1 MTVFDNVF
9 TETAAVLAV
18 AAVIST
24 VAAWLRQ
31 PLIAAYI
38 ASGLLVGPA
47 CFGWVTRGDPLELLA
62 HMGIALL
69 LFVVGLKLAPQ
80 LVRTLGWIVL
90 KISLA
95 QVAITVLLGC
105 ALALL
110 LGFSPAAA
118 GYLAV
123 GLAFSSTVVI
133 VKMLSDKGESDSLH
147 GRLALGAVIVQDVL
161 VVVAMALLTAVAG
174 AAGDVPARDVFL
186 RLIEGI
192 LLLLAIAV
200 FARYGLARLLG
211 FLARSPELL
220 TLAAI
225 AWAVALA
232 ATGHAVGLSKE
243 VGALVAGVALAAT
256 PYRELIAM
264 RLATLRDF
272 LLLFFFVELGTQ
284 VSFDL
289 LGRQLVPILALSA
302 FVLVG
307 KPLVVMALVGRAG
320 FHRRTLGLTGLYMGQ
335 VSVFSLILVGMGL
348 ELGHLDAPT
357 VGVMTLVALI
367 TITCSGYV
375 IDSAH
380 PVVTWLAPWLERLEH
395 RERRRGREAPIPE
408 KSVEGEVILVGLGRF
423 GERMALNLA
432 AHGLAVV
439 GIDFDPE
446 VVRGG
451 AALGI
456 ASRYGDATDPEL
468 VGSLPLG
475 RAEWVVSTIPARE
488 VNLTLLQALRRHGYE
503 GGIAVAAYSDADSMA
518 LKAAGA
524 ELVLLPF
531 QDAADQAVD
540 LVTGH
545 DRRVLPVDVP
555 PPAAI

>member
-1 MTVFDNVF
+1 MAVFGDVF
-9 TETAAVLAV
+9 TEIAAVLAV
-18 AAVIST
+18 AAVVSA

-38 ASGLLVGPA
+38 ATGLLVGPA
-47 CFGWVTRGDPLELLA
+47 CLGWVTRGDPLELLA
-62 HMGIALL
+62 HMGVALL

-80 LVRTLGWIVL
+80 LIRTLGWIVL
-90 KISLA
+90 RISLA
-95 QVAITVLLGC
+95 QVAITVLLACG
-105 ALALL
+105 LALL

-118 GYLAV
+118 GYLAA
-123 GLAFSSTVVI
+123 GLSLSSTVVI
-133 VKMLSDKGESDSLH
+133 VKLLSDKGEGDSLH

-161 VVVAMALLTAVAG
+161 VVVAMALLTALAG
-174 AAGDVPARDVFL
+174 AAGDVPMHDVLL
-186 RLIEGI
+186 RLIEG
-192 LLLLAIAV
+192 LLLLLGIAV
-200 FARYGLARLLG
+200 FARYGLSRLLG

-256 PYRELIAM
+256 PYREAIAM
-264 RLATLRDF
+264 RLTSLRDF

-289 LGRQLVPILALSA
+289 LERQWVPIIVLSA

-307 KPLVVMALVGRAG
+307 KPLVIMALVGRAG
-320 FHRRTLGLTGLYMGQ
+320 FHRRTLAMTGLYMGQ
-335 VSVFSLILVGMGL
+335 VSVFSLILAGMGHN
-348 ELGHLDAPT
+348 LGHVDATT
-357 VGVMTLVALI
+357 VGVMALVALI
-367 TITCSGYV
+367 TITCSGYL
-375 IDSAH
+375 IDYAH
-380 PVVTWLAPWLERLEH
+380 PVYGWLAPWLAPLEC
-395 RERRRGREAPIPE
+395 RDRRRVAPPTPE
-408 KSVEGEVILVGLGRF
+408 KEIAGDVLLFGLGRF

-432 AHGLAVV
+432 AQGLTVV
-439 GIDFDPE
+439 GVDFDPE
-446 VVRGG
+446 LVRGG
-451 AALGI
+451 GGLGI
-456 ASRYGDATDPEL
+456 VTRYGDAADPEA
-468 VGSLPLG
+468 VGSLPLEHA
-475 RAEWVVSTIPARE
+475 RWVVSSIRIRE
-488 VNLTLLQALRRHGYE
+488 VNLTLLDALRRHGYR
-503 GGIAVAAYSDADSMA
+503 GRVAVAAHGDEDVAV

-524 ELVLLPF
+524 DLVLLPF

-545 DRRVLPVDVP
+545 DHRALPIDLP